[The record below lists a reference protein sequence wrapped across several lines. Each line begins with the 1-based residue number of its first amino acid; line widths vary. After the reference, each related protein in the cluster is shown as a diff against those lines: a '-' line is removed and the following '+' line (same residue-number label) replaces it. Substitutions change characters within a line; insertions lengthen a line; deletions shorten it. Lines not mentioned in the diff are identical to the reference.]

1 MRLMCSEVVY
11 KKEYNFK
18 KTRQDRTSKPIK
30 YSYIRSLSSFVEL
43 PLSHSIFHL
52 ILINTRTLQQERGGE
67 KGVYDFVLIFSLSSP
82 KISSFIGEFE
92 FFRYPIDQSKVLIRQ
107 RCLDLR
113 AVAATK
119 TVNSSI
125 CCRKK
130 QNPSIFHHRFP
141 NGPKVK
147 VLLREE

>member
-1 MRLMCSEVVY
+1 MCSVRRSETRNNLVWVPEYFFEVVY

-67 KGVYDFVLIFSLSSP
+67 RGLRFCSDLLSFFP
-82 KISSFIGEFE
+82 KNQF
-92 FFRYPIDQSKVLIRQ
+92 
-107 RCLDLR
+107 
-113 AVAATK
+113 
-119 TVNSSI
+119 N
-125 CCRKK
+125 
-130 QNPSIFHHRFP
+130 HR
-141 NGPKVK
+141 
-147 VLLREE
+147 RI